1 MLIRDKASMTS
12 TRREMPNG
20 FIIVDA
26 VLARTGL
33 QTYSRGELGDQVPE
47 EWRDKPAHTPIRAWR
62 PEAEVFAPA
71 AVESFSNVVLTDDHP
86 SEDVTPDNSER
97 LARGW
102 VGTPFRDGDLLKA
115 PITFS
120 SRSAIT
126 KLKGGKDQLSNGYDT
141 DFDWT
146 AGIIPEGQR
155 DAGMAY
161 DCIQRNIKGNHVA
174 LVDAGRCG
182 ADCRVLDTAPAKI
195 ADCASDKPCNCHGD
209 EAMADPALNKR
220 VIDGFGLVNATD
232 EAFAVIDALT
242 KKAATVADELAK
254 AEGATAAAATTHA
267 EAIAAKDKE
276 ISDLTAKLGDTAAL
290 DALVAARAKLIID
303 ARQIGGADLVI
314 DGLSDLDIK
323 KAAVTARE
331 GADKVKDKADSF
343 FVGAFDYLA
352 EKAGEEQPN
361 QGGGLRDAFR
371 PDNTPTTHKTNDAK
385 KTSYEDKMA
394 NRWKAGTK
402 KKDA

>member
-12 TRREMPNG
+12 TRRELPNG
-20 FIIVDA
+20 FVIVDA

-33 QTYSRGELGDQVPE
+33 QTYSRGELGDQVPA

-71 AVESFSNVVLTDDHP
+71 SVESFSNVALTDDHP
-86 SEDVTPDNSER
+86 SEDVTPENVER
-97 LARGW
+97 LGRGW
-102 VGTPFRDGDLLKA
+102 VGTPFRDGDFLKA

-120 SRSAIT
+120 VKSAIT

-146 AGIIPEGQR
+146 PGIIPEGQR
-155 DAGMAY
+155 DAGKAY

-182 ADCRVLDTAPAKI
+182 ADCRVLDAEPVKV
-195 ADCASDKPCNCHGD
+195 ADCASETPCNCRGD

-242 KKAATVADELAK
+242 KKAATLADSLAT
-254 AEGATAAAATTHA
+254 AEGATAAAQTTHA
-267 EAIAAKDKE
+267 EAIAAKDAE
-276 ISDLTAKLGDTAAL
+276 IADLTAKLGDTAAL
-290 DALVAARAKLIID
+290 DAKVQARAKLISD
-303 ARQIGGADLVI
+303 ARAIGGADLVI
-314 DGLSDLDIK
+314 DGKSDLEIM
-323 KAAVTARE
+323 KAAVTARQGE
-331 GADKVKDKADSF
+331 DKVKDKADTY
-343 FVGAFDYLA
+343 FVGAFDYLVDNA
-352 EKAGEEQPN
+352 SEEQPN

-371 PDNTPTTHKTNDAK
+371 PDHVTQPHKANDAK
-385 KTSYEDKMA
+385 KPSYEEKMA
-394 NRWKAGTK
+394 NRWKAK